1 MVRNCA
7 VLGAPITHSLSPVLH
22 TAAYA
27 HLGLD
32 AWQYGRY
39 DVDESHLGP
48 FLDGLDS
55 TWRGL
60 SLTMPL
66 KQAALTCVDEVSEL
80 ARVVT
85 AANTIILD
93 DDGRRFADNT
103 DVPGMTNAL
112 CERGADAP
120 GAAAILGG
128 GATARSAVAALRDR
142 SDGVTVYL
150 RTATQGAALHDV
162 ADAVGVRLDVRPW
175 EERRDALAAPLL
187 ISTTPA
193 GVADDLADDV
203 PTQPGVL
210 LDVVYAPWPTAL
222 ARTWGDAGGSVVA
235 GMDFLAHQA
244 RLQVSLFTGY
254 DVPVGV
260 LRDAGVSAIESR
272 AGSPTG

>member
-1 MVRNCA
+1 
-7 VLGAPITHSLSPVLH
+7 
-22 TAAYA
+22 
-27 HLGLD
+27 
-32 AWQYGRY
+32 
-39 DVDESHLGP
+39 
-48 FLDGLDS
+48 
-55 TWRGL
+55 
-60 SLTMPL
+60 MPL

-85 AANTIILD
+85 AANTIVLD

-112 CERGADAP
+112 VERGAGAA

-142 SDGVTVYL
+142 SDDVTVYL
-150 RTATQGAALHDV
+150 RTTSQAAALHDV
-162 ADAVGVRLDVRPW
+162 ADAVGVGLDVRSW
-175 EERRDALAAPLL
+175 EERRAALAAPLL
-187 ISTTPA
+187 VNTTPA
-193 GVADDLADDV
+193 GVADDLAEAV
-203 PTQPGVL
+203 PTRPGVL

-222 ARTWGDAGGSVVA
+222 ARTWRDAGGSVVG

-244 RLQVSLFTGY
+244 RLQVSLFTGH

-272 AGSPTG
+272 AGIPTG

>member
-32 AWQYGRY
+32 AWEYGRY
-39 DVDESHLGP
+39 DVDEIHLGP

-85 AANTIILD
+85 AANTIVLD

-112 CERGADAP
+112 AERGADAP

-150 RTATQGAALHDV
+150 RTANKLLPCTMSRT
-162 ADAVGVRLDVRPW
+162 RLAFGSMCGRGRNGEMHW
-175 EERRDALAAPLL
+175 QRR
-187 ISTTPA
+187 S
-193 GVADDLADDV
+193 
-203 PTQPGVL
+203 
-210 LDVVYAPWPTAL
+210 
-222 ARTWGDAGGSVVA
+222 
-235 GMDFLAHQA
+235 
-244 RLQVSLFTGY
+244 
-254 DVPVGV
+254 
-260 LRDAGVSAIESR
+260 
-272 AGSPTG
+272 